1 MKRVKV
7 NDPVAL
13 YSIGFE
19 CFREGDNEG
28 GVEYWTKA
36 ADFGYAE
43 AHYGLS
49 VMYHTGDVVENDTKK
64 EIYHLEEAAI
74 GGHPDA
80 RYNLGCKEVKNGR
93 FERAKKHFIIAAN
106 LGEDNALKGLKKLYA
121 HGHASK
127 EEYASALRGYQAAVD
142 ATKSEQ
148 REEVYRVQRQNG
160 A

>member
-1 MKRVKV
+1 MKRVKAD
-7 NDPVAL
+7 DPVAL

-19 CFREGDNEG
+19 RFREGDNEG

-36 ADFGYAE
+36 AELGYAQ

-49 VMYHTGDVVENDTKK
+49 VMYHRGDIEENDTKK

-93 FERAKKHFIIAAN
+93 FERARKHFIIAAN
-106 LGEDNALKGLKKLYA
+106 LGEHNALEGLKKLYA
-121 HGHASK
+121 NGYASK

-148 REEVYRVQRQNG
+148 REEVYRVQRQNR